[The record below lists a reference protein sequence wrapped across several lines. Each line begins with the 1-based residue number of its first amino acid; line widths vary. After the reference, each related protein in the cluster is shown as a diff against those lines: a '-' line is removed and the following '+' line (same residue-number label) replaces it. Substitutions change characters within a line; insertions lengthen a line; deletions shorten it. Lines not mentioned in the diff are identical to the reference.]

1 MFLPA
6 IVYFPVP
13 LISTLRDQITVDKSK
28 TRCRLFKKV
37 VMNMEYSL
45 LFTVYFVSI
54 SNFGD
59 TTYFSYNMYVYF
71 RIEQLS

>member
-1 MFLPA
+1 
-6 IVYFPVP
+6 
-13 LISTLRDQITVDKSK
+13 
-28 TRCRLFKKV
+28 
-37 VMNMEYSL
+37 MEYSL